1 MRDAESSRV
10 NEERTV
16 GVSITSRTLQTR
28 KKVAKQQTQPNM
40 ENFTSP
46 PCERKVYMN
55 KNSGAILQYVPS
67 HKEWWISKVDD
78 AGKRSGYLNIVWD
91 DKNTVPTSVQ
101 KTWEIWSNVANGNE
115 WLTTSSVHV
124 DVGENEIVH
133 ISVDRVQLDQ
143 ECPGFNGDLDRLTGD
158 FSRIPWA
165 KEWSLKQL
173 TKEEAE
179 KIRPELRENCV
190 LNRSV

>member
-1 MRDAESSRV
+1 MLNRQ
-10 NEERTV
+10 ERT
-16 GVSITSRTLQTR
+16 
-28 KKVAKQQTQPNM
+28 
-40 ENFTSP
+40 
-46 PCERKVYMN
+46 CERKVYMN
-55 KNSGAILQYVPS
+55 KNSGAILQCVPS
-67 HKEWWISKVDD
+67 HKEWWISEVYN
-78 AGKRSGYLNIVWD
+78 AGKRHGYLNIVWD

-133 ISVDRVQLDQ
+133 ISVDRDQLDQ

-165 KEWSLKQL
+165 KEWSLKQM

-179 KIRPELRENCV
+179 KFRPELRENCV
-190 LNRSV
+190 LNRRV